1 MTLKQLQ
8 RILEHRRKVEKIF
21 RDAEKVGIIDIN
33 GPLFNTVWHAI
44 ESVTSVVDPY
54 GWIDWYVYENE
65 YGDRELEAELNGKI
79 YKIASVRDLYALIK
93 ASENYE
99 HC

>member
-1 MTLKQLQ
+1 VTLKQLQ

-44 ESVTSVVDPY
+44 ESITSVVDPY

-65 YGDRELEAELNGKI
+65 YGDRELKATINNKI
-79 YKIASVRDLYALIK
+79 FKVKSAKDLLALIK
-93 ASENYE
+93 ESEKI
-99 HC
+99 

>member
-65 YGDRELEAELNGKI
+65 YGDKEL
-79 YKIASVRDLYALIK
+79 IATVNDKNFKVKSAKDLLALIK
-93 ASENYE
+93 ESEKI
-99 HC
+99 

>member
-21 RDAEKVGIIDIN
+21 RDAEKVGVIDIN

-44 ESVTSVVDPY
+44 ESITSVVDPY

-65 YGDRELEAELNGKI
+65 YGDKEL
-79 YKIASVRDLYALIK
+79 IATVNDKNFKVKSAKDLLALIK
-93 ASENYE
+93 ESEKI
-99 HC
+99 

>member
-44 ESVTSVVDPY
+44 ESVTCIVDPH
-54 GWIDWYVYENE
+54 GWIDWFVYENE
-65 YGDRELEAELNGKI
+65 YGDKELKATVNNKTF
-79 YKIASVRDLYALIK
+79 KVKSAKDLLALIK
-93 ASENYE
+93 ESEKL
-99 HC
+99 

>member
-8 RILEHRRKVEKIF
+8 RILEHRKKVEKIF

-44 ESVTSVVDPY
+44 EAVTSIVDPY
-54 GWIDWYVYENE
+54 GWIEWFVYENE
-65 YGDRELEAELNGKI
+65 YGARELEATVNNNKTF
-79 YKIASVRDLYALIK
+79 KVKSAKDLLALIK
-93 ASENYE
+93 ESKKL
-99 HC
+99 

>member
-44 ESVTSVVDPY
+44 ESITSVVDPY

-65 YGDRELEAELNGKI
+65 YGDRELKATINNKI
-79 YKIASVRDLYALIK
+79 FKVKSAKDLLALIK
-93 ASENYE
+93 ESEKI
-99 HC
+99 

>member
-1 MTLKQLQ
+1 MTLKHLQ

-65 YGDRELEAELNGKI
+65 YGDRELKATINNKI
-79 YKIASVRDLYALIK
+79 FKVKSAKDLLALIK
-93 ASENYE
+93 ESEKI
-99 HC
+99 

>member
-1 MTLKQLQ
+1 VTLKQLQ

-65 YGDRELEAELNGKI
+65 YGDRELKATINNKI
-79 YKIASVRDLYALIK
+79 FKVKSAKDLLALIK
-93 ASENYE
+93 ESEKI
-99 HC
+99 

>member
-1 MTLKQLQ
+1 VTLKQLQ

-65 YGDRELEAELNGKI
+65 YGDKEL
-79 YKIASVRDLYALIK
+79 IATVNDKNFKVKSAKDLLALIK
-93 ASENYE
+93 ESEKI
-99 HC
+99 

>member
-65 YGDRELEAELNGKI
+65 YGDRELKATINNKI
-79 YKIASVRDLYALIK
+79 FKVKSAKDLLALIK
-93 ASENYE
+93 ESEKI
-99 HC
+99 

>member
-8 RILEHRRKVEKIF
+8 KILEHRRKVDKIF

-44 ESVTSVVDPY
+44 EAVTSVVDPY
-54 GWIDWYVYENE
+54 GWIDWFVYEND
-65 YGDRELEAELNGKI
+65 YGTRELQATVNEKTFKVKSAK
-79 YKIASVRDLYALIK
+79 DLLALIK
-93 ASENYE
+93 ESEKL
-99 HC
+99 

>member
-1 MTLKQLQ
+1 MTLDQLKK
-8 RILEHRRKVEKIF
+8 ILEHRRKVEKIF

-54 GWIDWYVYENE
+54 GWIDWYVYEND
-65 YGDRELEAELNGKI
+65 YGDKELKATVNNKTF
-79 YKIASVRDLYALIK
+79 KVKSAKDLLALIK
-93 ASENYE
+93 ESEKI
-99 HC
+99 

>member
-8 RILEHRRKVEKIF
+8 KILEHRRKVEKIF

-44 ESVTSVVDPY
+44 ESITSVVDPY
-54 GWIDWYVYENE
+54 GWIDWFVYENE
-65 YGDRELEAELNGKI
+65 YGDKELKATANNKTF
-79 YKIASVRDLYALIK
+79 KVKSAKDLLALIK
-93 ASENYE
+93 ESEKL
-99 HC
+99 

>member
-1 MTLKQLQ
+1 VTLKHLQ

-65 YGDRELEAELNGKI
+65 YGDRELKATINNKI
-79 YKIASVRDLYALIK
+79 FKVKSAKDLLALIK
-93 ASENYE
+93 ESEKI
-99 HC
+99 

>member
-1 MTLKQLQ
+1 MTLDQL
-8 RILEHRRKVEKIF
+8 RKILEHRRKVEKIF

-54 GWIDWYVYENE
+54 GWIDWYVYENK
-65 YGDRELEAELNGKI
+65 YGDREL
-79 YKIASVRDLYALIK
+79 IATVNDKNFKVKSAKDLLALIK
-93 ASENYE
+93 ESEKL
-99 HC
+99 

>member
-1 MTLKQLQ
+1 VKLYQLQ

-44 ESVTSVVDPY
+44 EAVTSIVDPH
-54 GWIDWYVYENE
+54 GWIEWFVYENE
-65 YGDRELEAELNGKI
+65 YGTRELEATVNDKTF
-79 YKIASVRDLYALIK
+79 KVKSAKDLLALIK
-93 ASENYE
+93 ESEKI
-99 HC
+99 

>member
-1 MTLKQLQ
+1 MKLYQLQ

-54 GWIDWYVYENE
+54 GWIDWYVYEND
-65 YGDRELEAELNGKI
+65 YGDREL
-79 YKIASVRDLYALIK
+79 IATVNDKNFKVKSAKDLLALIK
-93 ASENYE
+93 ESKKL
-99 HC
+99 